1 MEYVQLFS
9 KGRLNDLA
17 GSLAGFLGKARQATA
32 QRLQSWDADDLL
44 NTPVDDV
51 VEQLV
56 ELGSVECPDLRVDD
70 AFMLPATEVDQQYR
84 DWGRT
89 AHPTRDEARSRGALR
104 GA

>member
-17 GSLAGFLGKARQATA
+17 GSLAGFLGKASQATA

-70 AFMLPATEVDQQYR
+70 AFMLPATEVDQAVPGL
-84 DWGRT
+84 GRT

>member
-17 GSLAGFLGKARQATA
+17 GSLAGFLGKASQATA

-56 ELGSVECPDLRVDD
+56 RWVRSNAPICASTTLSCCQPPRSTSSTGIGANSAPD
-70 AFMLPATEVDQQYR
+70 A
-84 DWGRT
+84 
-89 AHPTRDEARSRGALR
+89 
-104 GA
+104 

>member
-17 GSLAGFLGKARQATA
+17 GSLAGFLGKASQVTA

-70 AFMLPATEVDQQYR
+70 AFMLPAT
-84 DWGRT
+84 
-89 AHPTRDEARSRGALR
+89 
-104 GA
+104 